1 MSKIIESPGH
11 AFIGLFPFERL
22 LPFVFIVLLLPS
34 CATQMSLEEAK
45 KVTVSISGTS
55 AFAPPPRRIDDITSI
70 LEQPG
75 QFDRKITERLIVQA
89 DAVPPKD
96 ADSSF
101 YHKRAEAARQLGRPR
116 QALDDLNR
124 ALLLSEKEG
133 AGNPRIL
140 LHLALVERDI
150 GNFGRALELMEES
163 LRLARLSS
171 TYRALVETYIQV
183 GDIEKARK
191 TADSAKAFCSAPSR
205 RRSADFYLWCDIN
218 ALSTEAAL
226 LETQAKYAEA
236 EKYIREQHQKIS
248 QNIKED
254 FPAWLINVRLWLAM
268 NLMRQERFMEAELE
282 AREAL
287 KESLGHAGKDSL
299 KTAAALGRLANIL
312 RAEGRLPEAE
322 KLALLTVQSFE
333 ASGISGDSR
342 SMSNTRMLL
351 GSVLSSQ
358 GKFTE
363 AMQQFDIALKGAKD
377 DQYAYRKNFLG
388 NHNFMLSLLMTGRNK
403 EALTISTNSYTKA
416 VERFGEEHYIT
427 TERLAFRG
435 MANYRLKNLKN
446 AVKDL
451 SKATDIL
458 LRFQM
463 DKADYSRIQR
473 LKIIMDDY
481 ISLLGEIYG
490 TPVERELGIDA
501 AGIAFKIADAA
512 RGHTVQGA
520 LAASSARTA
529 ETNPELNDLI
539 RREQDALKQT
549 EVIEANVLDLIA
561 APSAEQ
567 KPEIIKDLQ
576 VRIVSLN
583 RARAALQEE
592 IKKRFPKYADFVNPK
607 AVSWSQAQKTLHP
620 GEALISIYS
629 TNNGTYTWAIPYRGG
644 LSFLVSPLGTREMGK
659 IVAGLRK
666 SLDPNPATISD
677 IPEFDTAS
685 AYDLYHKLL
694 KPIEGGWQNATD
706 LLIVTHSPLDQIPIA
721 ILPTA
726 NVNPGKDAG
735 LLFSRYRHVPWLIRK
750 ASITMLPSVSSL
762 ITIRAL
768 PAGDPHRRAF
778 VGFGDPVFSP
788 EESVSTT
795 NRKNLQGPVSLA
807 SRGSP
812 IQVRGIRLTEKGG
825 LDNAAITTTH
835 LDKLNRLPDT
845 AEEIRSVARAVDADP
860 ERDVFLGKDASE
872 DRVKTMNLSD
882 RKIISFATHALVA
895 GDLDG
900 LDQPAL
906 ALSSPSVTG
915 DKEDGLLTMGEI
927 MKLKLNADWV
937 VLSACNTAAAEGT
950 GAEALSG
957 LGRAFFYAGTRAIL
971 ASIYP
976 VETTSAR
983 KLITALFQYQK
994 EDKELSRA
1002 RALQKSM
1009 LDLMDKSNLVDDASG
1024 KIVASYAHPLFW
1036 APFVIVGDGGG
1047 GWLQ

>member
-1 MSKIIESPGH
+1 
-11 AFIGLFPFERL
+11 
-22 LPFVFIVLLLPS
+22 
-34 CATQMSLEEAK
+34 
-45 KVTVSISGTS
+45 
-55 AFAPPPRRIDDITSI
+55 
-70 LEQPG
+70 
-75 QFDRKITERLIVQA
+75 
-89 DAVPPKD
+89 
-96 ADSSF
+96 
-101 YHKRAEAARQLGRPR
+101 
-116 QALDDLNR
+116 
-124 ALLLSEKEG
+124 
-133 AGNPRIL
+133 
-140 LHLALVERDI
+140 
-150 GNFGRALELMEES
+150 
-163 LRLARLSS
+163 
-171 TYRALVETYIQV
+171 
-183 GDIEKARK
+183 
-191 TADSAKAFCSAPSR
+191 
-205 RRSADFYLWCDIN
+205 
-218 ALSTEAAL
+218 
-226 LETQAKYAEA
+226 
-236 EKYIREQHQKIS
+236 
-248 QNIKED
+248 
-254 FPAWLINVRLWLAM
+254 
-268 NLMRQERFMEAELE
+268 MRQERFMEAEVE

-358 GKFTE
+358 GKFTQ
-363 AMQQFDIALKGAKD
+363 AMQQFDLALKGAKD
-377 DQYAYRKNFLG
+377 DQYAYRKYFLG
-388 NHNFMLSLLMTGRNK
+388 NHNFILSLLMTGRNK
-403 EALTISTNSYTKA
+403 EAFTISTNSYTKA

-446 AVKDL
+446 AVNDL

-481 ISLLGEIYG
+481 ISLLGEIYE

-501 AGIAFKIADAA
+501 AGLAFKTADAA

-549 EVIEANVLDLIA
+549 EIIEANVLDLIA

-576 VRIVSLN
+576 VRIISLN

-607 AVSWSQAQKTLHP
+607 AVAWSQAQKTLRP

-629 TNNGTYTWAIPYRGG
+629 TNNGTYTWAIPYRGD

-659 IVAGLRK
+659 LVAGLRK

-721 ILPTA
+721 ILPTE
-726 NVNPGKDAG
+726 NVNPGKDVG

-768 PAGDPHRRAF
+768 PTGDPHRRAF
-778 VGFGDPVFSP
+778 VGFGDPVFNP
-788 EESVSTT
+788 EESVSST
-795 NRKNLQGPVSLA
+795 NTKNLQGPASLA

-825 LDNAAITTTH
+825 LDNADITTTH

-845 AEEIRSVARAVDADP
+845 AEELRSVARAVDADP

-872 DRVKTMNLSD
+872 NRVKTMNLAD

-957 LGRAFFYAGTRAIL
+957 LGRSFFYAGTRAIL
-971 ASIYP
+971 ASVYP

-1009 LDLMDKSNLVDDASG
+1009 LELMDKSNLVDDVSG

-1036 APFVIVGDGGG
+1036 APFVLVGDGSG